1 MVISRAVRNVLG
13 AIAASALAVA
23 AIDTVAAAAPENVA
37 YVSTPGGVTVIDLAR
52 LEPIKE
58 IDVGGNGPRGLA
70 ITPDGTY
77 LLTAN
82 QASADVS
89 VIDTAT
95 SKVVRRIPVGK
106 NPEFMRIQSDG
117 KMAYVT
123 YEPAVVSGPPKKGG
137 KEEEGGSPAEVA
149 AVDLQK
155 GSANSFLMGGKET
168 EGIEFSPDGKH
179 IVVANEGNDTV
190 AIYDKLSGSAI
201 KTVNVKP
208 YGSRPRGVKI
218 SPDGRT
224 YVVTMENSN
233 NFLVFDQNFQFLK
246 SVPTEQGPY
255 GVTFD
260 RTGKHILVAAARAR
274 KLQVFD
280 AQTLAPLATVAMGER
295 CWHFSFTPDN
305 SKLIAACGRSNDLHV
320 IDAVNYKPVKIIT
333 GIKMPWGVVTYPKA
347 YGSLDAP
354 ITP

>member
-1 MVISRAVRNVLG
+1 VISRAVRNALG
-13 AIAASALAVA
+13 AMATLYVVAIAVASAAVP
-23 AIDTVAAAAPENVA
+23 TNVA
-37 YVSTPGGVTVIDLAR
+37 YVSTPQGITVVDLAR

-58 IDVGGNGPRGLA
+58 VDVGSKGPRGLA
-70 ITPDGTY
+70 ITPDGKY

-82 QASADVS
+82 QGSSDVS

-95 SKVVRRIPVGK
+95 FQVVRRIPVGK
-106 NPEFMRIQSDG
+106 NPEFMRIQTDG

-123 YEPAVVSGPPKKGG
+123 YEPSVVSGPPKKGG

-149 AVDLQK
+149 AVDFQN
-155 GSANSFLMGGKET
+155 GSATSFLMGGRET
-168 EGIEFSPDGKH
+168 EGIEFSADGKY

-190 AIYDKLSGSAI
+190 ALYDKLSGKAI

-233 NFLVFDQNFQFLK
+233 NFVVFDRDFKFVK
-246 SVPTEQGPY
+246 SVSTGQGPY
-255 GVTFD
+255 GVAFD
-260 RTGKHILVAAARAR
+260 RTGKRIVIAAARS
-274 KLQVFD
+274 KNLQVFD
-280 AQTLAPLATVAMGER
+280 AQTLALVATVPMGER
-295 CWHFSFTPDN
+295 CWHFSFTPDDT
-305 SKLIAACGRSNDLHV
+305 KIIAACGRSNDLYV
-320 IDAVNYKPVKIIT
+320 IDTANFKLLKVIA

-347 YGSLDAP
+347 FGSLD
-354 ITP
+354 TP

>member
-1 MVISRAVRNVLG
+1 VISRVVRHALG
-13 AIAASALAVA
+13 AIGTLYLAAIATASAAV
-23 AIDTVAAAAPENVA
+23 PENVA
-37 YVSTPGGVTVIDLAR
+37 YVSTPAGVTVIDLAR

-58 IDVGGNGPRGLA
+58 IDVGGKGPRGLA
-70 ITPDGTY
+70 ITRDGTY

-82 QASADVS
+82 QESADVS

-95 SKVVRRIPVGK
+95 FKVVRRIPVGK
-106 NPEFMRIQSDG
+106 NPEFMRIQTDG

-123 YEPAVVSGPPKKGG
+123 YEPSVVSGPPKKRG

-149 AVDLQK
+149 AVDFQK
-155 GSANSFLMGGKET
+155 GSATSFLMGGKET
-168 EGIEFSPDGKH
+168 EGIEFSPDGKY

-190 AIYDKLSGSAI
+190 AIYDKQSGNAI

-233 NFLVFDQNFQFLK
+233 NFVVFDPDFKFIK

-260 RTGKHILVAAARAR
+260 RAGKRILIAAARA
-274 KLQVFD
+274 KNLQVFD
-280 AQTLAPLATVAMGER
+280 AQTLALIATVPMGER
-295 CWHFSFTPDN
+295 CWHFSFTPDDT
-305 SKLIAACGRSNDLHV
+305 KIIAACGRSNDLHV
-320 IDAVNYKPVKIIT
+320 IDAENYKPVKVIA
-333 GIKMPWGVVTYPKA
+333 GIKLPWGVVTYPKA
-347 YGSLDAP
+347 FGSLD
-354 ITP
+354 TP